1 MTDHAGVPPNGGAPV
16 PPDGGSPVPPSGDA
30 AVPRS
35 GGAPRPVLPA
45 DARRPLQPSDADG
58 SFDVGHYDTGRLQ
71 QLPTGQLLLVG
82 RPGVP
87 DQVLAPVVEEAD
99 DDDEVQRRVYSWIGA
114 VAGSIGA
121 LASLFVG
128 WMLPLSL
135 AAIVF
140 GVLGLRR
147 EEHGRTLAFVAIGTG
162 ITGLVFSAVWLGYYA
177 IVYGALPA

>member
-1 MTDHAGVPPNGGAPV
+1 MTDHSGTPWEGRVPV
-16 PPDGGSPVPPSGDA
+16 PPPEPGATPAQPG
-30 AVPRS
+30 
-35 GGAPRPVLPA
+35 GGAAEPA
-45 DARRPLQPSDADG
+45 LRGAEPASDAPDPALRAAEPV
-58 SFDVGHYDTGRLQ
+58 SRDFDDAYDTGRLQ
-71 QLPTGQLLLVG
+71 QLPTGQLLLLH
-82 RPGVP
+82 RPGLPDPVP
-87 DQVLAPVVEEAD
+87 VPESEA
-99 DDDEVQRRVYSWIGA
+99 DDEVQRRVYSWIGA
-114 VAGSIGA
+114 IAGAVGA

-128 WMLPLSL
+128 WMLPLSI